1 MCCLCDVTTASVL
14 PAYIWPLSYIFN
26 DTIAVT
32 PPMSVH
38 GGVKKM
44 ASGGSGLE
52 FDGTSGWIEAGDFS
66 GMKIPRFSS
75 SFFLFI

>member
-1 MCCLCDVTTASVL
+1 MTVLKGLLIVALLHSFCDVTTASVL

-32 PPMSVH
+32 PPMTVH

-44 ASGGSGLE
+44 TSGGSGLQ
-52 FDGTSGWIEAGDFS
+52 FDGESGWIEAGDFS
-66 GMKIPRFSS
+66 GI
-75 SFFLFI
+75 